1 MIEIFYPLDMWNVK
15 KYWHNKYSIIQ
26 ITIKRKCKNKDRIH
40 WNKVALMYRKMLSEK
55 IKMAIS
61 FSKVRSVYFKYK
73 CSKNNVKRIKMNKR
87 GHQVFKSA
95 NKIEQLCQFY
105 CNRHV
110 KSHSISSNLRHF
122 SSMSRR
128 LLFLNYNHF
137 TLKRRQ
143 EWVISYFDHASKLPL
158 CIQICSFIFSTFS
171 LYSYRIEIK
180 VNSKCW

>member
-1 MIEIFYPLDMWNVK
+1 
-15 KYWHNKYSIIQ
+15 
-26 ITIKRKCKNKDRIH
+26 
-40 WNKVALMYRKMLSEK
+40 MYRKMLSEK
-55 IKMAIS
+55 DKNDNLIQQS
-61 FSKVRSVYFKYK
+61 TFCVFKIQMF
-73 CSKNNVKRIKMNKR
+73 KNNVKRIKMNKR

-128 LLFLNYNHF
+128 LLFFNYNHF

-143 EWVISYFDHASKLPL
+143 EWVISYFDHASKMPL

-171 LYSYRIEIK
+171 LYFYK
-180 VNSKCW
+180 W